1 MRNEVETKVETKVEI
16 KNQTPNMN
24 DIISKLKT
32 EIFLCASSY
41 KVYVSFLKR
50 INVDL
55 FDTDNVIKWILD
67 KYTNKSTIN
76 IYLSALLTIYKLY
89 DRKDLHIIAYKE
101 FVKNK
106 EKPDIVIDP
115 KPIEEAQKIME
126 DLQVK
131 HNQLKTELTEFY
143 DNTRQMC
150 IVACL
155 YLNHGVIRGD
165 ELLNMY
171 INENDNCE
179 YDNYINVEKKQMIIR
194 KHKSMKSMGTRTI
207 YLCQEFMN
215 LIELYANRLLLTNND
230 NKPYKD
236 ATGLTKK
243 IKKTFGNGICDFRY
257 AKSSINLQGVDTE
270 LATTQGH
277 QIGTQ
282 AKYYRKYK

>member
-1 MRNEVETKVETKVEI
+1 MALVIRKVTVGNVVLEDLTFDKVEDFISLINYLKETNEVETKVETKVETNVETKVEI
-16 KNQTPNMN
+16 KNETPNMN
-24 DIISKLKT
+24 DIINKLKT
-32 EIFLCASSY
+32 ETNLCASSY
-41 KVYVSFLKR
+41 KVYHKFLQR
-50 INVDL
+50 IDVDL

-115 KPIEEAQKIME
+115 KPIEEAEQIME

-131 HNQLKTELTEFY
+131 YNQLKTELTEFY
-143 DNTRQMC
+143 DNTREMC

-171 INENDNCE
+171 IN
-179 YDNYINVEKKQMIIR
+179 
-194 KHKSMKSMGTRTI
+194 
-207 YLCQEFMN
+207 
-215 LIELYANRLLLTNND
+215 
-230 NKPYKD
+230 
-236 ATGLTKK
+236 
-243 IKKTFGNGICDFRY
+243 
-257 AKSSINLQGVDTE
+257 
-270 LATTQGH
+270 
-277 QIGTQ
+277 
-282 AKYYRKYK
+282 